1 MDPPVTVVDNEIATL
16 TITRFFSYVSNEGTE
31 NEKWSFGFEMDVT
44 NNMDEFALNVYENN
58 ISLSDQRV
66 ISFYYLN
73 SKGYVRSGKTQQFKL
88 VSDSQDNVDV
98 NILYELEG
106 YFDLQITQPTNEGTY
121 KLIETRTVPF
131 SIAEHMGKQSVYQSN

>member
-1 MDPPVTVVDNEIATL
+1 MVWGGDMVARGYCGKIQYSPNTQKSSNENEIILDPPVTVVDNEIATL

-73 SKGYVRSGKTQQFKL
+73 SKGYVRSGKTQHPYCYGPRL
-88 VSDSQDNVDV
+88 
-98 NILYELEG
+98 
-106 YFDLQITQPTNEGTY
+106 
-121 KLIETRTVPF
+121 
-131 SIAEHMGKQSVYQSN
+131 